1 MLIKSF
7 AGFRPAAVR
16 DEIGAW
22 VIGYGHTKSARED
35 ARVSEAEAELLLQ
48 YDLLA
53 VTAAVNAASVPLNQH
68 QFDALASFAFSVG
81 VERFNA
87 SDVLQRLKAGQA
99 SQAADA
105 MIGWPEPIPP
115 QAALRRRT
123 AERALF
129 NADPSADVALV
140 DLLGA
145 PLPGPHGVLA
155 AKTASPTIAETRYH
169 PYGAPIVGALPLK
182 AEPSVVEA
190 TEDVTSATAALIA
203 DTVAE
208 PAIAPIVVEPS
219 FAEPSVAEPAPA
231 HVTPD
236 PIQDMRSVLRHEA
249 AAAPK
254 AEPVNWGETIVF
266 AILAAFGVVAIGI
279 GMGAFRLAGR
289 QSTGAGDTLLVGTVL
304 AVVGLACAVMAG
316 WKLYRL
322 WGPQAQKPAP
332 APEFADTAE

>member
-7 AGFRPAAVR
+7 AGFRPVAVR
-16 DEIGAW
+16 DEVGAW

-53 VTAAVNAASVPLNQH
+53 VTAAVNAASAPLNQH

-145 PLPGPHGVLA
+145 PLPGPNGVLA

-208 PAIAPIVVEPS
+208 PAIAPIVVEPN
-219 FAEPSVAEPAPA
+219 VADAAPA

-236 PIQDMRSVLRHEA
+236 PIQDIRSVLRHEA

-322 WGPQAQKPAP
+322 WGPQAEKPAPAPAP
-332 APEFADTAE
+332 APEFTDTAE